1 MAEKNSSKSKK
12 HNALSDYK
20 FDTSSYVI
28 LSSSVRRDA
37 DSGRLVKV
45 KKSAEKA
52 S

>member
-1 MAEKNSSKSKK
+1 MTGKNGSKCNEQKR
-12 HNALSDYK
+12 LSDYK

-37 DSGRLVKV
+37 ESGRLVKV
-45 KKSAEKA
+45 KKTSAKR

>member
-1 MAEKNSSKSKK
+1 MAGKSDSKSKEQK
-12 HNALSDYK
+12 TLLDYK

-45 KKSAEKA
+45 KKSAAK
-52 S
+52 SS